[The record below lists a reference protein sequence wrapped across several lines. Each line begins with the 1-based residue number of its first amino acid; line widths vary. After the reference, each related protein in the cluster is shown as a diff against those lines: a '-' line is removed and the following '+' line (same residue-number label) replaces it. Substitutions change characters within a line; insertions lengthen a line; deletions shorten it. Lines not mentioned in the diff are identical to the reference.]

1 MNFREEYK
9 SYNKALRPNPELVKK
24 LQEAAREG
32 KEGNEGYAPA
42 EQQGYAREGKEEKAG
57 YVREKAGRERL
68 RAWKTV
74 RGFACAAA
82 ACLCILVGLPTLAAN
97 VEPLYELMRRVSPQ
111 LAQNFR
117 LVQEADEKLGIRMEV
132 ASVYLHENELQ
143 VYITLED
150 LEGNRIDENTD
161 LFNSYSV
168 NMPYPGYGGGGW
180 KPVDFDGETG
190 KATFLVTLGL
200 LPDAEGNSRDIAE
213 LAGKKVTLYLGRIL
227 SGMVE
232 YDDLKVEVSWDAV
245 QAEPEAALMRM
256 SGGPAPEIIKG
267 DTEDPRPRIKM
278 LKPEAPVSGEIVEG
292 IYFMGMGF
300 IDGRLH
306 IQTAEP
312 DYMKNNN
319 HCELFLTDQEGNR
332 WYYDYKVSAAGD
344 TEDTKGIMYQDCI
357 FEISAEELEGYDL
370 HGHFVTT
377 GNYLEGN
384 WSVTFPVEKPASE

>member
-9 SYNKALRPNPELVKK
+9 SYNESLRPDPELVKK
-24 LQEAAREG
+24 LQEAAREKSEG
-32 KEGNEGYAPA
+32 KAGYAPA
-42 EQQGYAREGKEEKAG
+42 GQLQESVRKKRGRKKAH
-57 YVREKAGRERL
+57 VRKWVWGL
-68 RAWKTV
+68 
-74 RGFACAAA
+74 ACAAA
-82 ACLCILVGLPTLAAN
+82 ACLCILVGLPALAAN
-97 VEPLYELMRRVSPQ
+97 VEPLYALMRRLSPE
-111 LAQNFR
+111 LAQSFR
-117 LVQEADEKLGIRMEV
+117 LVQKTDEKLGIRMEV

-143 VYITLED
+143 AYITLED

-180 KPVDFDGETG
+180 KPVDFDEETG

-200 LPDAEGNSRDIAE
+200 LPDEEGNSRDMAE
-213 LAGKKVTLYLGRIL
+213 LAGKKITLYLGRI
-227 SGMVE
+227 SGGMNE
-232 YDDLKVEVSWDAV
+232 YDDLKVEVPWSAV
-245 QAEPEAALMRM
+245 QAEPEVALMRM

-267 DTEDPRPRIKM
+267 DMEDPRPRTKM
-278 LKPEAPVSGEIVEG
+278 LKPEIPVSGEIVEG
-292 IYFMGMGF
+292 ILFMGMGY

-332 WYYDYKVSAAGD
+332 RYCDYKVSAAGD
-344 TEDTKGIMYQDCI
+344 TEDIKGIMYQDSI
-357 FEISAEELEGYDL
+357 FEIPPEELEGYTL
-370 HGHFVTT
+370 HGDFVTT

-384 WSVTFPVEKPASE
+384 WSVTFQVEEPVSEQP